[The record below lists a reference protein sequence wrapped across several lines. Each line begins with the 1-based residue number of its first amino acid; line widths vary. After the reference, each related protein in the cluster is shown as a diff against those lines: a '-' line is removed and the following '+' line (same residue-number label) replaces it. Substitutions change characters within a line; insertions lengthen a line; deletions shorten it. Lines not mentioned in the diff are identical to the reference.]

1 MYLLGIAELMAN
13 TRSELT
19 ERLSGIAVQA
29 PELRPSN
36 ATPGLRKLAFFHVG
50 GGPLSM
56 RKKSSC
62 IKTSFFE
69 NGITFSFLS

>member
-13 TRSELT
+13 TRSEVT

-36 ATPGLRKLAFFHVG
+36 ATPGLGMLGFFIFGV
-50 GGPLSM
+50 GPLSM
-56 RKKSSC
+56 KK
-62 IKTSFFE
+62 T
-69 NGITFSFLS
+69 TT